1 MEDNKLRDMEPDE
14 RQRAIESLLL
24 DGSNHPWIGDEF
36 FPTFRKMMEI
46 AWYYWTIEEG
56 DSEAMNINLTP
67 EQEKIVQHQ
76 MKAGHFRS
84 VEEVIGEALQV
95 LQERQKSA
103 PVTSS
108 DAQRAAVRE
117 MLAFVETSRV
127 RLEGVSVKELIDEG
141 HRL

>member
-1 MEDNKLRDMEPDE
+1 VRP
-14 RQRAIESLLL
+14 
-24 DGSNHPWIGDEF
+24 
-36 FPTFRKMMEI
+36 

-56 DSEAMNINLTP
+56 DFEAMNINLTP
-67 EQEKIVQHQ
+67 EQEKIVRHQ

-95 LQERQKSA
+95 LQEREKSA

-117 MLAFVETSRV
+117 MLAFVGKSRG
-127 RLEGVSVKELIDEG
+127 RLEGVSVKELIHEG

>member
-1 MEDNKLRDMEPDE
+1 MN
-14 RQRAIESLLL
+14 S
-24 DGSNHPWIGDEF
+24 

-56 DSEAMNINLTP
+56 DSEAVNINLTP

-95 LQERQKSA
+95 LQEREKSA
-103 PVTSS
+103 PVTSN
-108 DAQRAAVRE
+108 DAQPR
-117 MLAFVETSRV
+117 T
-127 RLEGVSVKELIDEG
+127 RL
-141 HRL
+141 